1 MAVLV
6 RCQLFR
12 DLRHAIVISF
22 PPAVSRTVNSRRLIT
37 CLLAVLLISPL
48 RSAVA
53 QPVDRSR
60 EVDQAVVRA
69 LQYLASEQRESGAW
83 RTNNREAASATSL
96 AIMAFLAVGHTPGE
110 GPYGDR
116 IEDGIRW
123 VLDQQD
129 DSGLFRHRAGS
140 GPMYTHGICTLML
153 AEVSGMVRGELAPRV
168 RRGLE
173 RGIRVILSAQAVPKG
188 PKHRGGWRYQPTD
201 NNSDLSVTGWQLLAL
216 RAARDIGCDVPA
228 ESIESAVAYVR
239 MCATPQGGFGYQPGH
254 GTSPTRA
261 GTGVLC
267 LEICGQHHAD
277 ESLRAA
283 DYLLRDPLRPTD
295 SFFYY
300 GVYYCTV
307 GMFQVGGRHWDTTN
321 SRMTNLLLPMQLADG
336 SWPNEGRESAYG
348 RIYSTSMTVL
358 ALAVEYRYL
367 PIYQR

>member
-1 MAVLV
+1 MAVFVRRWLADESRREV
-6 RCQLFR
+6 VSCFLFNVSGIVNRCQL
-12 DLRHAIVISF
+12 IS
-22 PPAVSRTVNSRRLIT
+22 
-37 CLLAVLLISPL
+37 CLLVVLLVVPM
-48 RSAVA
+48 RSVMA

-69 LQYLASEQRESGAW
+69 LQYLASEQRDSGAW
-83 RTNNREAASATSL
+83 RTNNRDAASATSL
-96 AIMAFLAVGHTPGE
+96 AIMAFLAVGHIPGE
-110 GPYGDR
+110 GPYGAR
-116 IEDGIRW
+116 IENGIRW
-123 VLDQQD
+123 VLDHQD

-168 RRGLE
+168 RRSLE
-173 RGIRVILSAQAVPKG
+173 RATRVILAAQAVPKG
-188 PKHRGGWRYQPTD
+188 PRHQGGWRYQPTD
-201 NNSDLSVTGWQLLAL
+201 NNSDLSATGWQLLAL
-216 RAARDIGCDVPA
+216 RAAKDIGCDVPA
-228 ESIESAVAYVR
+228 ESIENAVAYVR
-239 MCATPQGGFGYQPGH
+239 MCATPRGGFGYQPGH

-261 GTGVLC
+261 GTGILC

-277 ESLRAA
+277 ESLKAA

-307 GMFQVGGRHWDTTN
+307 GMFQVGGQHWDTIN

-336 SWPNEGRESAYG
+336 SWPNKGRESAYG
-348 RIYSTSMTVL
+348 KVYSTSMTVL

>member
-1 MAVLV
+1 VK
-6 RCQLFR
+6 RPC
-12 DLRHAIVISF
+12 
-22 PPAVSRTVNSRRLIT
+22 LILY
-37 CLLAVLLISPL
+37 LLAGLLVVPL
-48 RSAVA
+48 RSISA
-53 QPVDRSR
+53 QPADRSR

-69 LQYLASEQRESGAW
+69 LQYLASEQRDSGAW

-116 IEDGIRW
+116 IENGIRW
-123 VLDQQD
+123 VLDHQD

-168 RRGLE
+168 RHGLE
-173 RGIRVILSAQAVPKG
+173 RGVRVILAAQAVPKG
-188 PKHRGGWRYQPTD
+188 PKHQGGWRYQPTD

-216 RAARDIGCDVPA
+216 RAAKDIGCDVPA
-228 ESIESAVAYVR
+228 ESIERAVAYVR
-239 MCATPQGGFGYQPGH
+239 MCATRQGGFGYQPGH

-261 GTGVLC
+261 GTGILC

-283 DYLLRDPLRPTD
+283 DYLLREPLRPTD

-307 GMFQVGGRHWDTTN
+307 GMFQVGGQHWDTIN
-321 SRMTNLLLPMQLADG
+321 ARMTGLLLPMQLPDG
-336 SWPNEGRESAYG
+336 SWPNQGRESAYG
-348 RIYSTSMTVL
+348 KVYSTSMTVL